1 MEIKTKISIT
11 NQIPEIEK
19 VCDSVSTFG
28 EENGLSTKIIFAFH
42 LALDEIL
49 TNIISYGY
57 RDKDEHIIDINL
69 SLQAGALALEI
80 LDDSVP
86 FDPSEAPV
94 PDINQ
99 PLEERK
105 IGGLGIYLVKNLM
118 DEVEYKSKDGINR
131 LTLKKKF

>member
-1 MEIKTKISIT
+1 MDIKTKISII

-19 VCDSVSTFG
+19 VCDSVSAFG

-57 RDKDEHIIDINL
+57 RDKDEHVIDINL

>member
-1 MEIKTKISIT
+1 MDITTKISIP

-19 VCDSVSTFG
+19 VCDIVSTFG
-28 EENGLSTKIIFAFH
+28 EEKGLPQKIIFAFH

-57 RDKDEHIIDINL
+57 RDKDEHIIDIHL

-80 LDDSVP
+80 IDDSVP
-86 FDPSEAPV
+86 FDPSDAPV
-94 PDINQ
+94 PDVNQ

-118 DEVEYKSKDGINR
+118 DEVEYKSDNGTNR

>member
-1 MEIKTKISIT
+1 MDITTKISIV

-19 VCDSVSTFG
+19 VCDFVSGFG
-28 EENGLSTKIIFAFH
+28 EENDLSQKIIFAFH

-57 RDKDEHIIDINL
+57 RDKDEHIIDIHL

-86 FDPSEAPV
+86 FNPSDAPV
-94 PDINQ
+94 PDVNQ

-118 DEVEYKSKDGINR
+118 DEVEYKSIDGVNR